1 MMTVGHILD
10 EIKKIKECREKLQE
24 YKDNIEKDVSKACQL
39 FNDNITDIDN
49 TFMNTVN
56 ILCNLELLFR
66 TKIQDIKVDI

>member
-1 MMTVGHILD
+1 MTVGHILD

>member
-1 MMTVGHILD
+1 MTVGHILD

-24 YKDNIEKDVSKACQL
+24 YKDNIGKDVSKACQL